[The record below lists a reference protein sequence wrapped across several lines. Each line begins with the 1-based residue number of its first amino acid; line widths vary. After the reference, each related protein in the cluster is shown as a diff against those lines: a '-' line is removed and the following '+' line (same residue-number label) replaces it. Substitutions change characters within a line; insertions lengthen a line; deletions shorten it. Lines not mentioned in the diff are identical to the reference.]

1 VSSLTRHN
9 TLAFALA
16 CACALPSTALA
27 QTGGEPSGAASDPG
41 QTGGTVFT
49 PPPPPPKKAK
59 IDANGYAIA
68 PARAPRAVK
77 RMIEAA
83 NMIVGKPYRYGGG
96 HKPYARTSRRGRRSI
111 VLDSGYD
118 CSGSV
123 SFALYGARL
132 IRSPLDSRSFA
143 RWGSAGPGRW
153 VTVYTNPG
161 HAYIVIAGLRFD
173 TSLRDD
179 PSRTGPAWSK
189 RLRVSDSFVAR
200 HPRGL

>member
-1 VSSLTRHN
+1 
-9 TLAFALA
+9 LA
-16 CACALPSTALA
+16 CACLALPSSALA
-27 QTGGEPSGAASDPG
+27 QTGGGGEVASDPET
-41 QTGGTVFT
+41 TGGASFV

-59 IDANGYAIA
+59 LVDGKVIA
-68 PARAPRAVK
+68 PASAPRAVK

-96 HKPYARTSRRGRRSI
+96 HKPFARSSSSGRVI
-111 VLDSGYD
+111 LDSGYD
-118 CSGSV
+118 CSGAV
-123 SFALYGARL
+123 SFALYGGRKL
-132 IRSPLDSRSFA
+132 RSPLDSGSFMK
-143 RWGSAGPGRW
+143 WGLEGPGRW

-189 RLRVSDSFVAR
+189 RLRRDDSFVAR

>member
-1 VSSLTRHN
+1 VSRLTRHS
-9 TLAFALA
+9 TLVLALV
-16 CACALPSTALA
+16 CACALPSTAFA
-27 QTGGEPSGAASDPG
+27 QNGGAAPTSDPAE
-41 QTGGTVFT
+41 TGGTEFT
-49 PPPPPPKKAK
+49 PPPPPPKRAK

-68 PARAPRAVK
+68 PAGAPSKVR
-77 RMIEAA
+77 RMIDAA
-83 NMIVGKPYRYGGG
+83 NMIVGKPYKYGGG
-96 HKPYARTSRRGRRSI
+96 HRPYARSSRSGKV

-132 IRSPLDSRSFA
+132 LRSPLDSRGFA
-143 RWGSAGPGRW
+143 RWGLEGTGRW

-189 RLRVSDSFVAR
+189 RLRVRDSFVAR

>member
-1 VSSLTRHN
+1 
-9 TLAFALA
+9 LA
-16 CACALPSTALA
+16 CACALPATALA
-27 QTGGEPSGAASDPG
+27 QTGGESSGTASEPG

-68 PARAPRAVK
+68 PAAAPRAVK
-77 RMIEAA
+77 QMIEFG

-96 HKPYARTSRRGRRSI
+96 HQPYARTSKARGRRSV

-118 CSGSV
+118 CSGSI
-123 SFALYGARL
+123 SFALYGGGVL
-132 IRSPLDSRSFA
+132 KSPLDSSSFA
-143 RWGSAGPGRW
+143 SWGLRGPGRW

-161 HAYIVIAGLRFD
+161 HAYVVIAGLRFD
-173 TSLRDD
+173 TSMRDD

-200 HPRGL
+200 HPRNL